1 MMIRDLQ
8 FTIRSRFEEIQI
20 VFDGISILFAI
31 SSLSFYGII
40 LCTYIYVHERTQL
53 IDPRPLISPKNRWID
68 KNDKHG

>member
-8 FTIRSRFEEIQI
+8 FAIRSRFEEIQI

-40 LCTYIYVHERTQL
+40 LCTYIYIYMYTNEHNWLTRAL
-53 IDPRPLISPKNRWID
+53 
-68 KNDKHG
+68 